1 MMTRGIYAEKRSLL
15 AQSFN
20 FSHMSASPRLPSLKL
35 LLGFEAAARL
45 GNYTRAAD
53 ELCVSPSAISHQ
65 IGQLEQQIG
74 QALFRRKGRG
84 VELTIAGQLLHATVL
99 RSIEVMRGG
108 LTRIETYADGNLVTL
123 VCPAAVAHG
132 WLQPRLERLQRLL
145 PALCPI
151 VTVDQ
156 SARFVDQLDIDIAIT
171 HQPLRQRGIVDRAF
185 LTDARVVVAA
195 PALAAALAAAPR
207 TEHPGHTRVLGL
219 EADLT
224 DERVAPFVRE
234 RLGDF
239 ARAAIY
245 DDPRLLLDAALRA
258 RGIALVSALLAAD
271 SIARGRLR
279 VLGGYGSLAQDPLW
293 IARAEHGV
301 RSELVLAV
309 YEHLCAMGDASC
321 TAGSAIAALAPA
333 SIGAAPARSKKQ
345 RPPEGGLSS

>member
-1 MMTRGIYAEKRSLL
+1 MMARHVSAEKRCFL
-15 AQSFN
+15 ARSFN
-20 FSHMSASPRLPSLKL
+20 FSHMSANSRLPSLKL

-74 QALFRRKGRG
+74 QTLFRRKGRG

-108 LTRIETYADGNLVTL
+108 LTRIETYADANLVTL
-123 VCPAAVAHG
+123 VCPAPVAHG

-171 HQPLRQRGIVDRAF
+171 HQPLRQRDVVDRVF
-185 LTDARVVVAA
+185 LADARVVVAA
-195 PALAAALAAAPR
+195 PALAARLEAMPRAAHPR
-207 TEHPGHTRVLGL
+207 HARVVLL

-234 RLGDF
+234 QLGDF

-245 DDPRLLLDAALRA
+245 DDPRLLLDAALRG
-258 RGIALVSALLAAD
+258 RGVALVSALLAAD
-271 SIARGRLR
+271 SIARRRLR
-279 VLGGYGSLAQDPLW
+279 VLDGYGRLAQEPLW

-309 YEHLCAMGDASC
+309 YEHLCVMGDSSRMAG
-321 TAGSAIAALAPA
+321 TTAAQLAPANTGAGSARLKNKDRSEAA
-333 SIGAAPARSKKQ
+333 
-345 RPPEGGLSS
+345 

>member
-1 MMTRGIYAEKRSLL
+1 
-15 AQSFN
+15 
-20 FSHMSASPRLPSLKL
+20 MSANPRLPSLKL

-108 LTRIETYADGNLVTL
+108 LARIETYADADLVTL
-123 VCPAAVAHG
+123 VCPAPVAHG
-132 WLQPRLERLQRLL
+132 WLQPRLERLVALL

-171 HQPLRQRGIVDRAF
+171 HQPLRQRDVVDRAF
-185 LTDARVVVAA
+185 LDDARVVVAA
-195 PALAAALAAAPR
+195 PALAARLAAAPR
-207 TEHPGHTRVLGL
+207 AEHPRHARALGL

-234 RLGDF
+234 QLGDF

-245 DDPRLLLDAALRA
+245 DDPRLLLDAALRG
-258 RGIALVSALLAAD
+258 RGVALVSALLAAD
-271 SIARGRLR
+271 AIARRRLQ
-279 VLGGYGSLAQDPLW
+279 VLDGYGSLAQPPLW
-293 IARAEHGV
+293 IARAERGV

-309 YEHLCAMGDASC
+309 FDHLCAMG
-321 TAGSAIAALAPA
+321 AATRVA
-333 SIGAAPARSKKQ
+333 GAA
-345 RPPEGGLSS
+345 

>member
-1 MMTRGIYAEKRSLL
+1 
-15 AQSFN
+15 
-20 FSHMSASPRLPSLKL
+20 MSANPRLPSLKL

-108 LTRIETYADGNLVTL
+108 LARIETYADADLVTL
-123 VCPAAVAHG
+123 VCPAPVAHG
-132 WLQPRLERLQRLL
+132 WLQPRLERLGALL

-171 HQPLRQRGIVDRAF
+171 HQPLRQRDVVDRAF
-185 LTDARVVVAA
+185 LDDARVVVAA
-195 PALAAALAAAPR
+195 PALAARLAATPR
-207 TEHPGHTRVLGL
+207 AEHPRQARALGL

-224 DERVAPFVRE
+224 DERVAPFMRE
-234 RLGDF
+234 QLGDF

-245 DDPRLLLDAALRA
+245 DDPRLLLDAALRG
-258 RGIALVSALLAAD
+258 RGVALVSALLAAD
-271 SIARGRLR
+271 AVARRRLH
-279 VLGGYGSLAQDPLW
+279 VLDGYGSLAQPPLW
-293 IARAEHGV
+293 IARAERGV
-301 RSELVLAV
+301 RSALVLAV
-309 YEHLCAMGDASC
+309 YEHLCAMGDA
-321 TAGSAIAALAPA
+321 TRVAGVA
-333 SIGAAPARSKKQ
+333 
-345 RPPEGGLSS
+345 

>member
-1 MMTRGIYAEKRSLL
+1 MT
-15 AQSFN
+15 
-20 FSHMSASPRLPSLKL
+20 ASSRLPSLKL

-84 VELTIAGQLLHATVL
+84 VELTIAGQLLHTTVL

-108 LTRIETYADGNLVTL
+108 LARIETYADADLVTL
-123 VCPAAVAHG
+123 VCPAPVAHG

-171 HQPLRQRGIVDRAF
+171 HQPLRQRGVVDRAF
-185 LTDARVVVAA
+185 LDDARVVVAA
-195 PALAAALAAAPR
+195 PALASTLAALPR
-207 TEHPGHTRVLGL
+207 AEHPRHARALGL

-224 DERVAPFVRE
+224 DERVAPFVRAQ
-234 RLGDF
+234 LGDF

-245 DDPRLLLDAALRA
+245 DDPRLLLDAALRG
-258 RGIALVSALLAAD
+258 RGVALVSSLLAAD
-271 SIARGRLR
+271 SIARRRLQR
-279 VLGGYGSLAQDPLW
+279 LHGYDELAQPPLW

-301 RSELVLAV
+301 RSDLVLAV
-309 YEHLCAMGDASC
+309 FEQLCAMGDAQR
-321 TAGSAIAALAPA
+321 AGAVA
-333 SIGAAPARSKKQ
+333 
-345 RPPEGGLSS
+345 

>member
-1 MMTRGIYAEKRSLL
+1 
-15 AQSFN
+15 
-20 FSHMSASPRLPSLKL
+20 MSANPRLPSLKL

-108 LTRIETYADGNLVTL
+108 LARIETYADADLVTL
-123 VCPAAVAHG
+123 VCPAPVAHG
-132 WLQPRLERLQRLL
+132 WLQPRLERLVALL

-171 HQPLRQRGIVDRAF
+171 HQPLRQRDVVDRAF
-185 LTDARVVVAA
+185 LADARVVVAT
-195 PALAAALAAAPR
+195 PALAATLAASAR
-207 TEHPGHTRVLGL
+207 AEHPRHARALGL

-234 RLGDF
+234 QLGDF

-245 DDPRLLLDAALRA
+245 DDPRLLLDAALRG
-258 RGIALVSALLAAD
+258 RGVAPVSSLLAAD
-271 SIARGRLR
+271 ALARGRLQR
-279 VLGGYGSLAQDPLW
+279 VDGYAQLAQPPLW

-309 YEHLCAMGDASC
+309 FEHLCAMGDA
-321 TAGSAIAALAPA
+321 
-333 SIGAAPARSKKQ
+333 Q
-345 RPPEGGLSS
+345 RADEDA